1 MITLTKA
8 TPKAIRYACL
18 KFHYAKAVPSV
29 QYGYNVYENGE
40 WCGVICFGGGATPH
54 LASSVGLIPG
64 EVLELERV
72 ALNGKQSTTSECV
85 AAAVRQL
92 HREAP
97 QLKMLVSYADCDQN
111 HYGTIYQATN
121 WIYLGCMNEGERGA
135 FIING
140 KKIHPRS
147 VGAAGYKQSLQWLRE
162 HIDSNAEEFRTRG
175 KQKYIYVFDK
185 KLRKKWLSKAL
196 PYPKKGCDTNGE

>member
-29 QYGYNVYENGE
+29 QYGYNVYENGK

-54 LASSVGLIPG
+54 LASGVGLIPG

-140 KKIHPRS
+140 KKIHRRS
-147 VGAAGYKQSLQWLRE
+147 VGSAGYKQSLQWLRE
-162 HIDSNAEEFRTRG
+162 HVDSNAEEFRTRG

-185 KLRKKWLSKAL
+185 KLRKKWLKQAL
-196 PYPKKGCDTNGE
+196 PYPKKAVI